1 MVSTKETLH
10 SLIDR
15 LSEEEAQRALD
26 TLTGI
31 AAERNGNS
39 SEESRVKTERYSRS
53 PQVLSVREFRA
64 QPSVDWRTLAAR
76 QGVKPIERFDDL
88 IGDFWPEDE
97 SADDLIAAVREWRRE
112 GRDG

>member
-1 MVSTKETLH
+1 MVSTKQALH

-15 LSEEEAQRALD
+15 LSEEEAQEALVYLGGVAD
-26 TLTGI
+26 
-31 AAERNGNS
+31 ERNGNAGPIAPTP
-39 SEESRVKTERYSRS
+39 RDSRS
-53 PQVLSVREFRA
+53 PQVVSVREFRMR
-64 QPSVDWRTLAAR
+64 PSVDWRTLAAQ

-97 SADDLIAAVREWRRE
+97 TADDLIAAVREWRRE